1 MKICLSSLK
10 PVKGDMSTLIHQME
24 LTYVSFI
31 FKQCTNLSTLSSAGH
46 SAVLDKSLS
55 AMAAT
60 K

>member
-10 PVKGDMSTLIHQME
+10 PVKGVMSTLIHQIQ

-31 FKQCTNLSTLSSAGH
+31 FKQCTNLNSFKRWTFSI
-46 SAVLDKSLS
+46 LDKSLS